1 MKFLLVGHG
10 GFYNRGCEAIVLT
23 TIDMIRKNFHN
34 PSFILSSFDAEND
47 RKYDLGDAVKIID
60 HHFIVKRFTPEWGA
74 RQFKKVISS
83 NYRSNYWKA
92 IYAPIL
98 KEINDVD
105 CVISVGGDNY
115 TMDYGY
121 PDYFLNLNR
130 IVKEAGKKLV
140 IWGASVGPFQEDEN
154 LDTIINNLSS
164 VDLITARESYTVNY
178 LEGLGIKNNVRRVA
192 DPAFLLAPD
201 SSKSLDRYLSSS
213 KDILGFNISPLLK
226 KYHSEAWEQ
235 NVISD
240 VVSFLESIISDYK
253 MKVLLIPHVTGR
265 KDSQNDYVYM
275 KNICDKIGDKANI
288 DIIPAEYNARQMKYA
303 ISKCRYFIGA
313 RTHSTIAALSSEI
326 PTLSIGYS
334 IKARGIN
341 EDIFGGL
348 DYIIES
354 SKLSLQIL
362 REKFDMLKCRES
374 EIRMRLKMEIP
385 MLKKKAMDNSVF
397 LKDIVK
403 LEEPI
408 CQK

>member
-1 MKFLLVGHG
+1 
-10 GFYNRGCEAIVLT
+10 
-23 TIDMIRKNFHN
+23 
-34 PSFILSSFDAEND
+34 
-47 RKYDLGDAVKIID
+47 
-60 HHFIVKRFTPEWGA
+60 
-74 RQFKKVISS
+74 
-83 NYRSNYWKA
+83 
-92 IYAPIL
+92 
-98 KEINDVD
+98 
-105 CVISVGGDNY
+105 
-115 TMDYGY
+115 
-121 PDYFLNLNR
+121 
-130 IVKEAGKKLV
+130 
-140 IWGASVGPFQEDEN
+140 
-154 LDTIINNLSS
+154 
-164 VDLITARESYTVNY
+164 
-178 LEGLGIKNNVRRVA
+178 
-192 DPAFLLAPD
+192 
-201 SSKSLDRYLSSS
+201 
-213 KDILGFNISPLLK
+213 
-226 KYHSEAWEQ
+226 
-235 NVISD
+235 
-240 VVSFLESIISDYK
+240 
-253 MKVLLIPHVTGR
+253 
-265 KDSQNDYVYM
+265 
-275 KNICDKIGDKANI
+275 
-288 DIIPAEYNARQMKYA
+288 MKYA

>member
-1 MKFLLVGHG
+1 
-10 GFYNRGCEAIVLT
+10 
-23 TIDMIRKNFHN
+23 
-34 PSFILSSFDAEND
+34 
-47 RKYDLGDAVKIID
+47 
-60 HHFIVKRFTPEWGA
+60 
-74 RQFKKVISS
+74 
-83 NYRSNYWKA
+83 
-92 IYAPIL
+92 
-98 KEINDVD
+98 
-105 CVISVGGDNY
+105 
-115 TMDYGY
+115 
-121 PDYFLNLNR
+121 
-130 IVKEAGKKLV
+130 
-140 IWGASVGPFQEDEN
+140 
-154 LDTIINNLSS
+154 
-164 VDLITARESYTVNY
+164 
-178 LEGLGIKNNVRRVA
+178 
-192 DPAFLLAPD
+192 
-201 SSKSLDRYLSSS
+201 
-213 KDILGFNISPLLK
+213 
-226 KYHSEAWEQ
+226 
-235 NVISD
+235 
-240 VVSFLESIISDYK
+240 

-397 LKDIVK
+397 LKDIVIRK
-403 LEEPI
+403 NQIIEENHFLKAI
-408 CQK
+408 KILSK